1 MVPYLCAD
9 FRSARRFS
17 AMIALQVFAVLALVG
32 VNAFFS
38 AAEFSLVAVRQSRV
52 RQLVEKGDARAK
64 IVEHLLSDLSQ
75 VVSGVQVGIT
85 LASLSLGYLGE
96 VTLAG
101 ILSPLVLAIPRPW
114 AAIVAH
120 GVAMVMAFGLLT
132 VLQVVLGELVPK
144 SLSLARAERVALLI
158 ARPFQWFLNTFSW
171 AIDLLD
177 NFAEKIVLALG
188 VVAPHSHTLVRSTE
202 ELQVMVQQARDRG
215 LLPAT
220 EVKFIQA
227 AMELG
232 QVQGREVMVP
242 RPDVHALPA
251 SANLDDTMTMFA
263 TTQRSRI
270 PVYENSLDQILGFV
284 HIKDMI
290 WVLLERSRRAADG
303 QPLPEFRL
311 RSVLRDVLIVPESK
325 PVSELLL
332 EFRSRRT
339 GLAMVVDEFGSI
351 LGLATLEDILEQM
364 VGEIHDEFDVVE
376 RPLTLPDGGMIF
388 DAAIKIRELA
398 ARYNIIL
405 PDDPSYETI
414 GGFVL
419 NRLGFIPHG
428 GESFEADGYRFTVM
442 EMDHRRVSRLKI
454 KPLPP
459 AIVPSLTSES
469 APRSAEVVSAEP
481 QDANARRQ
489 PSAEVLEM
497 PGAAS
502 AAAADSRIAKKSRRA
517 ARKKSSKPSS
527 QSAVPSPDE
536 PAPDSPSSGPA
547 HK

>member
-1 MVPYLCAD
+1 
-9 FRSARRFS
+9 
-17 AMIALQVFAVLALVG
+17 MIALRLFAVFALVCI
-32 VNAFFS
+32 NAFFS

-101 ILSPLVLAIPRPW
+101 ILSPLLLAIPSPW
-114 AAIVAH
+114 AAIAAHTVALII
-120 GVAMVMAFGLLT
+120 AFGLLT
-132 VLQVVLGELVPK
+132 ILQVVLGELVPK

-158 ARPFQWFLNTFSW
+158 ARPFQWFLTTFRW

-177 NFAEKIVLALG
+177 RFAEKIVLALG

-232 QVQGREVMVP
+232 QVQVREVMVP
-242 RPDVHALPA
+242 RPDMHALPA
-251 SANLDDTMTMFA
+251 SANLEDTMTMFA

-290 WVLLERSRRAADG
+290 WVLLERARRAEDS
-303 QPLPEFRL
+303 QPVPEFRL

-388 DAAIKIRELA
+388 DAAIKIRELE
-398 ARYNIIL
+398 ARYNIVV
-405 PDDPSYETI
+405 PEDPSYETI

-419 NRLGFIPHG
+419 NRLGFIPRG
-428 GESFEADGYRFTVM
+428 GESFEADGFRFTVM
-442 EMDHRRVSRLKI
+442 EMDHRRVSRVKL
-454 KPLPP
+454 KPLRATAVDLDAAEAERRSGKKSAAP
-459 AIVPSLTSES
+459 ASASEKPAVGKADTAS
-469 APRSAEVVSAEP
+469 DASAVERPAKAPR
-481 QDANARRQ
+481 
-489 PSAEVLEM
+489 
-497 PGAAS
+497 
-502 AAAADSRIAKKSRRA
+502 
-517 ARKKSSKPSS
+517 
-527 QSAVPSPDE
+527 
-536 PAPDSPSSGPA
+536 
-547 HK
+547 

>member
-1 MVPYLCAD
+1 
-9 FRSARRFS
+9 
-17 AMIALQVFAVLALVG
+17 MIALQLFAVLALVCI
-32 VNAFFS
+32 NAFFS
-38 AAEFSLVAVRQSRV
+38 AAEFSLVAVRQSRI
-52 RQLVEKGDARAK
+52 RQLVENGDARAK
-64 IVEHLLSDLSQ
+64 IVEHLLSDLSR

-96 VTLAG
+96 VTLAKV
-101 ILSPLVLAIPRPW
+101 LSPLLLAIPSPW
-114 AAIVAH
+114 AAMAAH
-120 GVAMVMAFGLLT
+120 TIALVMAFGLLT
-132 VLQVVLGELVPK
+132 ILQVVLGELVPK

-158 ARPFQWFLNTFSW
+158 ARPFQWFLNTFRW

-177 NFAEKIVLALG
+177 RFAEKIVGALG

-232 QVQGREVMVP
+232 QVQVREVMVP

-290 WVLLERSRRAADG
+290 WVLLERSRRAEDG

-376 RPLTLPDGGMIF
+376 RPLNLPDGGMIF
-388 DAAIKIRELA
+388 DAAIKIRELE
-398 ARYNIIL
+398 ARYNIVV
-405 PDDPSYETI
+405 PEDPSYETI

-419 NRLGFIPHG
+419 NRLGFIPRG
-428 GESFEADGYRFTVM
+428 GESFEADGFRFTVM
-442 EMDHRRVSRLKI
+442 EMDHRRVSRVKM
-454 KPLPP
+454 KPL
-459 AIVPSLTSES
+459 
-469 APRSAEVVSAEP
+469 R
-481 QDANARRQ
+481 
-489 PSAEVLEM
+489 
-497 PGAAS
+497 AAVS
-502 AAAADSRIAKKSRRA
+502 AAAGGEDASRGEQGGTETVAEKPAKAKSAGDAGKLR
-517 ARKKSSKPSS
+517 
-527 QSAVPSPDE
+527 SAK
-536 PAPDSPSSGPA
+536 APR
-547 HK
+547 

>member
-1 MVPYLCAD
+1 
-9 FRSARRFS
+9 
-17 AMIALQVFAVLALVG
+17 MIALQLFAVLALVCI
-32 VNAFFS
+32 NAFFS
-38 AAEFSLVAVRQSRV
+38 AAEFSLVAVRQSRI

-64 IVEHLLSDLSQ
+64 IVEHLLSDLSR

-96 VTLAG
+96 VTLAKV
-101 ILSPLVLAIPRPW
+101 LSPLLLAIPSPW
-114 AAIVAH
+114 AALAAH
-120 GVAMVMAFGLLT
+120 TIALVMAFGLLT
-132 VLQVVLGELVPK
+132 ILQVVLGELVPK

-158 ARPFQWFLNTFSW
+158 ARPFQWFLNTFRW

-177 NFAEKIVLALG
+177 RFAEKIVLALG

-232 QVQGREVMVP
+232 QVQVREVMVP

-376 RPLTLPDGGMIF
+376 RPLNLPDGGMIF
-388 DAAIKIRELA
+388 DAAIKIRELE
-398 ARYNIIL
+398 ARYNIVV
-405 PDDPSYETI
+405 PEDPSYETI

-419 NRLGFIPHG
+419 NRLGFIPRG
-428 GESFEADGYRFTVM
+428 GESFEADGFRFTVM
-442 EMDHRRVSRLKI
+442 EMDHRRVSRVKM
-454 KPLPP
+454 KPLR
-459 AIVPSLTSES
+459 ATGAAAVGAEDPSRGEPGGAEARDGKAAGANDSAVADSAKLRSAK
-469 APRSAEVVSAEP
+469 APR
-481 QDANARRQ
+481 
-489 PSAEVLEM
+489 
-497 PGAAS
+497 
-502 AAAADSRIAKKSRRA
+502 
-517 ARKKSSKPSS
+517 
-527 QSAVPSPDE
+527 
-536 PAPDSPSSGPA
+536 
-547 HK
+547 

>member
-1 MVPYLCAD
+1 
-9 FRSARRFS
+9 
-17 AMIALQVFAVLALVG
+17 MIALQLFAVLALVCI
-32 VNAFFS
+32 NAFFS
-38 AAEFSLVAVRQSRV
+38 AAEFSLVAVRQSRI
-52 RQLVEKGDARAK
+52 RQLVEQGDARAK
-64 IVEHLLSDLSQ
+64 IVEQLLSDLSR

-96 VTLAG
+96 VTLAKV
-101 ILSPLVLAIPRPW
+101 LSPLLLAIPSPW
-114 AAIVAH
+114 AALAAH
-120 GVAMVMAFGLLT
+120 TIALVMAFGLLT
-132 VLQVVLGELVPK
+132 ILQVVLGELVPK

-158 ARPFQWFLNTFSW
+158 ARPFQWFLNTFRW

-177 NFAEKIVLALG
+177 RFAEKIVLALG

-232 QVQGREVMVP
+232 QVQVREVMVP

-290 WVLLERSRRAADG
+290 WVLLERSRRAEDG

-325 PVSELLL
+325 PVSELLW

-376 RPLTLPDGGMIF
+376 RPLNLPDGGMIF
-388 DAAIKIRELA
+388 DAAIKIRELE
-398 ARYNIIL
+398 ARYNIVV
-405 PDDPSYETI
+405 PEDPSYETI

-419 NRLGFIPHG
+419 NRLGFIPRG
-428 GESFEADGYRFTVM
+428 GESFEADGFRFTVM
-442 EMDHRRVSRLKI
+442 EMDHRRVSRVKM
-454 KPLPP
+454 KPLRAAGAAAVGAEDASRGEPGGAEVREGKP
-459 AIVPSLTSES
+459 AGANDSAVADAAKLRSAK
-469 APRSAEVVSAEP
+469 APR
-481 QDANARRQ
+481 
-489 PSAEVLEM
+489 
-497 PGAAS
+497 
-502 AAAADSRIAKKSRRA
+502 
-517 ARKKSSKPSS
+517 
-527 QSAVPSPDE
+527 
-536 PAPDSPSSGPA
+536 
-547 HK
+547 

>member
-1 MVPYLCAD
+1 
-9 FRSARRFS
+9 
-17 AMIALQVFAVLALVG
+17 MIALQLFAVLALVCI
-32 VNAFFS
+32 NAFFS
-38 AAEFSLVAVRQSRV
+38 AAEFSLVAVRQSRI

-64 IVEHLLSDLSQ
+64 IVEHLLSDLSR

-96 VTLAG
+96 VTLAKV
-101 ILSPLVLAIPRPW
+101 LSPLLLAIPSPW
-114 AAIVAH
+114 AALAAH
-120 GVAMVMAFGLLT
+120 TIALVMAFGLLT
-132 VLQVVLGELVPK
+132 ILQVVLGELVPK

-158 ARPFQWFLNTFSW
+158 ARPFQWFLNTFRW

-177 NFAEKIVLALG
+177 RFAEKIVLALG

-232 QVQGREVMVP
+232 QVQVREVMVP

-290 WVLLERSRRAADG
+290 WVLLERSRRAEDG

-325 PVSELLL
+325 PVSELLW

-376 RPLTLPDGGMIF
+376 RPLNLPDGGMIF
-388 DAAIKIRELA
+388 DAAIKIRELE
-398 ARYNIIL
+398 ARYNL
-405 PDDPSYETI
+405 VVPEDPSYETI

-419 NRLGFIPHG
+419 NRLGFIPRG
-428 GESFEADGYRFTVM
+428 GESFEADGFRFTVM
-442 EMDHRRVSRLKI
+442 EMDHRRVSRVKM
-454 KPLPP
+454 KPLRATGAAAVGAEDASRGEQGGAQAREGKP
-459 AIVPSLTSES
+459 AGANDSAVADAAKLRSAK
-469 APRSAEVVSAEP
+469 APR
-481 QDANARRQ
+481 
-489 PSAEVLEM
+489 
-497 PGAAS
+497 
-502 AAAADSRIAKKSRRA
+502 
-517 ARKKSSKPSS
+517 
-527 QSAVPSPDE
+527 
-536 PAPDSPSSGPA
+536 
-547 HK
+547 